1 MTKDS
6 QPDNKK
12 ARMEKCNYQTPIT
25 EEGINHNPNG
35 KHKSVKRQGV
45 SSDNI
50 IILLV
55 INKKATHKL
64 IVQSL
69 LIIFYYSIYAF
80 IKIYLPQ
87 W

>member
-25 EEGINHNPNG
+25 EEGLNHNPNR

-45 SSDNI
+45 SSDNF
-50 IILLV
+50 
-55 INKKATHKL
+55 NPAGNKL
-64 IVQSL
+64 ISAANEFVQRL
-69 LIIFYYSIYAF
+69 LSYFVNELF
-80 IKIYLPQ
+80 
-87 W
+87 